1 MKDIAMTPLDRLRA
15 LFARDLGER
24 KDAAARGEWL
34 ASVLAL
40 AEAAPCAVL
49 VSQDG
54 VVKYANRAAGAV
66 TGLRPDALLG
76 RPLLELLHPDFR
88 AGMAERAAARRR
100 GEPVPARFEVKLA
113 GRPGLEAWADASEA
127 TVEFEGRPADVFMAY
142 DVTDRKLADDAV
154 RESERRLRD
163 LIESVQLVALLIDAE
178 GVVTFANTF
187 LLELI
192 GSEEEDVVGR
202 NWFESFVPAER
213 REALKTAFF
222 ERMRRGVMAPQDEYE
237 IVTAKDERRWISWNN
252 TLLHDPLGDVSGAA
266 FLGSD
271 VTERRRAEERLLHD
285 ALHDPLTGLPNRFLF
300 MDRVAAAVGRLQRRP
315 DYLFGVVLLDVD
327 RFKVINDSLG
337 HAAGDELLTQ
347 MGLLFASIVRRPE
360 HTLARLGGDEFG
372 VLLDDIDDLRDAV
385 RVIERIDAAL
395 GRPFTV
401 GGQDLFVRVSAGIAF
416 CAPGYERAED
426 VLRDADTALYKAKL
440 DGRARHQ
447 VFDASMHERVIHELR
462 VEHSLRRAV
471 ERGELTLH
479 YQPIV
484 ALADGRI
491 AGFEALVRWQ
501 HPERGLIAPHEFIP
515 VAEETGLIF
524 AIGRWTLREACRA
537 LKSWELLLPP
547 GLQVNVNLSG
557 REFSQPD
564 LAAQIE
570 AAMRDAG
577 LPPSRLKLE
586 ITESVIM
593 RDPEAAVATLVRLK
607 DLGPGL
613 CIDDFGT
620 GYSSLSYLLRFPAD
634 TLKIDQSFIAAIGQ
648 HGRQDRIVE
657 AVVSMASSLGMTVVA
672 EGVETVEQRDA
683 LRAFGCSYGQGFL
696 FMRPVPAAEVEALV
710 RHGRLDPRPE
720 PQ

>member
-1 MKDIAMTPLDRLRA
+1 MKAAMTPVDRLKA
-15 LFARDLGER
+15 LFARDPAER
-24 KDAAARGEWL
+24 KDAAARQEWL
-34 ASVLAL
+34 ASFLAL

-54 VVKYANRAAGAV
+54 VVKYANRAASAI
-66 TGLRPDALLG
+66 TGLRSDALLG

-88 AGMAERAAARRR
+88 AAMTERAAARRR
-100 GEPVPARFEVKLA
+100 RDPVPARFEVKLT

-127 TVEFEGRPADVFMAY
+127 TVDFEGRPADVLMAY
-142 DVTDRKLADDAV
+142 DITDRKLADDAV

-163 LIESVQLVALLIDAE
+163 LIESVQLVAVLLDAE

-192 GSEEEDVVGR
+192 GSDEEDVVGR
-202 NWFESFVPAER
+202 NWFEAFVPPER
-213 REALKTAFF
+213 RDALRSAFF

-237 IVTAKDERRWISWNN
+237 IVSAKGERRWISWNN
-252 TLLHDPLGDVSGAA
+252 TLLHDPMGGVSGAA

-300 MDRVAAAVGRLQRRP
+300 LDRVAAAVGRLRRRP

-337 HAAGDELLTQ
+337 HAAGDELLIQ
-347 MGLLFASIVRRPE
+347 MGLLFASIIRRPE
-360 HTLARLGGDEFG
+360 HTLARLGGDEFA
-372 VLLDDIDDLRDAV
+372 VLLDDIDDQRDPI

-416 CAPGYERAED
+416 GTPAYERAED
-426 VLRDADTALYKAKL
+426 VLRDADTALYRAKL

-447 VFDASMHERVIHELR
+447 VFDASMHERVIQELR

-491 AGFEALVRWQ
+491 VGFEALVRWQ
-501 HPERGLIAPHEFIP
+501 HPERGLVPPDEFIP

-537 LKSWELLLPP
+537 LKSWEPRLPA

-570 AAMRDAG
+570 TAMREVD

-607 DLGPGL
+607 ELGPGL

-634 TLKIDQSFIAAIGQ
+634 ALKIDRSFIAALGQ
-648 HGRQDRIVE
+648 RGRQDRIVE
-657 AVVSMASSLGMTVVA
+657 AVVSMAHSLGMSVVA
-672 EGVETVEQRDA
+672 EGVETLEQRDA
-683 LRAFGCSYGQGFL
+683 LSAFGCLYAQGFL
-696 FMRPVPAAEVEALV
+696 FMKPVPAHEVEALLQQ
-710 RHGRLDPRPE
+710 GRLEPRP
-720 PQ
+720 QTD

>member
-1 MKDIAMTPLDRLRA
+1 MTPVGRLKA
-15 LFARDLGER
+15 LFAREPGNG
-24 KDAAARGEWL
+24 KDAAARREWL

-40 AEAAPCAVL
+40 ADAAPCAVL

-54 VVKYANRAAGAV
+54 VVKYANRAASAI
-66 TGLRPDALLG
+66 TGLRPEALQG

-88 AGMAERAAARRR
+88 TAMTERALARRR
-100 GEPVPARFEVKLA
+100 REPVPARFEVKLT
-113 GRPGLEAWADASEA
+113 GRPGKEAWADASEA
-127 TVEFEGRPADVFMAY
+127 TIEFEGRPADVLMAY
-142 DVTDRKLADDAV
+142 DITDRKLADDVV

-163 LIESVQLVALLIDAE
+163 LIESVQLVAVLLDAE
-178 GVVTFANTF
+178 GMITFANTF
-187 LLELI
+187 LLDLI

-202 NWFESFVPAER
+202 NWFDGFTPPER
-213 REALKTAFF
+213 REALKAAFF
-222 ERMRRGVMAPQDEYE
+222 ERMRRAVMAPQDEYE
-237 IVTAKDERRWISWNN
+237 IVTAKGERRWISWNN
-252 TLLHDPLGDVSGAA
+252 TLLHDPRVGVSGAA

-300 MDRVAAAVGRLQRRP
+300 MDRVAAAVARARRRP
-315 DYLFGVVLLDVD
+315 DYLFGIVLLDVD

-337 HAAGDELLTQ
+337 HAAGDELLVQ
-347 MGLLFASIVRRPE
+347 MGLLFASIIRRPE
-360 HTLARLGGDEFG
+360 YTLARLGGDEFA
-372 VLLDDIDDLRDAV
+372 VFLDDIDDQRDAI
-385 RVIERIDAAL
+385 RVIERIDTAL
-395 GRPFTV
+395 GRPFNV
-401 GGQDLFVRVSAGIAF
+401 GGQDLFVRVSAGVAF
-416 CAPGYERAED
+416 SATGYERAED
-426 VLRDADTALYKAKL
+426 VLRDADTALYRAKL
-440 DGRARHQ
+440 DGRGRHQ
-447 VFDASMHERVIHELR
+447 VFDASMHERVIRELR

-471 ERGELTLH
+471 ERDELTLH

-484 ALADGRI
+484 ALEDGRI
-491 AGFEALVRWQ
+491 TGFEALVRWQ
-501 HPERGLIAPHEFIP
+501 HPERGLVGPDEFIP

-537 LKSWELLLPP
+537 LKSWEPRLPP

-570 AAMRDAG
+570 AAMRDVG

-607 DLGPGL
+607 ELGPGL

-620 GYSSLSYLLRFPAD
+620 GYSSLAYLLRFPAD
-634 TLKIDQSFIAAIGQ
+634 TLKIDRSFVAALGQ

-657 AVVSMASSLGMTVVA
+657 AVVSMAHSLGMTVVA
-672 EGVETVEQRDA
+672 EGVETLEQRDA
-683 LRAFGCSYGQGFL
+683 LQAFGCRHAQGYL
-696 FMRPVPAAEVEALV
+696 FMPAVPADAVEALLV
-710 RHGRLDPRPE
+710 RGRLDPAPKTGA
-720 PQ
+720 PAS